1 MAQNQA
7 HMGDIVSPTVG
18 ELAGLHGIITAL
30 RLNDNRC
37 TVSISDINY
46 VPTRHVD
53 QQYDG
58 SELKLVECYH
68 PKVTTNA

>member
-18 ELAGLHGIITAL
+18 ELAGLHGRITAL

-37 TVSISDINY
+37 MVRISDIRY
-46 VPTRHVD
+46 VPVAHID
-53 QQYDG
+53 CQYDG
-58 SELKLVECYH
+58 AELKLIDCH
-68 PKVTTNA
+68 HMGITTGE